1 MTRTSIAAA
10 GPDAH
15 ALGRRAE
22 EAACRFLLGRGLS
35 LLERNYRHR
44 RGEIDLIMQEKTC
57 IVFVEVRCRSS
68 ARYGS
73 ALESVDRRKQ
83 EKLIAAAQ
91 HYLQTHARAAKHSAR
106 FDVISVTPDGREAD
120 IEWVRDAFGA

>member
-1 MTRTSIAAA
+1 MIRLSIAD
-10 GPDAH
+10 GDSDAR
-15 ALGRRAE
+15 ALGHRAE
-22 EAACRFLLGRGLS
+22 EAACRFLLDRGLS

-91 HYLQTHARAAKHSAR
+91 HYLQTHARAAKYSAR
-106 FDVISVTPDGREAD
+106 FDVISVTPDARATD
-120 IEWVRDAFGA
+120 IAWVKDAFGA